1 MQLESLLER
10 QDITVDVKEVIKR
23 SITEFKATET
33 RLRESEELIE
43 SLLKVSPESSI
54 LLDKEGTILAINEVA
69 AQRIGKDEDEL
80 IGCCIFDFFSPNVAN
95 SRRVRCNEVIRSG
108 EPLRFNDEREGVIF
122 NNYIHP
128 VLDVHGNVVR
138 LAIFGNDIT
147 EQVLVEKSLRE
158 SKEKYRNLVERASD
172 GITLVQNSLI
182 KYVNPSLAK
191 MTGYSTEELLD
202 TPFMNYIHP
211 DYLSM
216 VIERYEQRMASRSV
230 PPIYETILIKK
241 DGTSME
247 VELNAGIITFRD
259 EPADLVIVR
268 EITERKSFERAL
280 RQSEERYR
288 TLITTMSEGVWVT
301 DRKNKTIFVN
311 SALEN
316 ILGYSEA
323 EILQKDVR
331 DFLHSDSFPFFED
344 IINER
349 FIKRIPTSTY
359 ELKWIR
365 KDGTS
370 IITRVAGTA
379 LLDEQGGT
387 IGSFGIL
394 SDITSETKAKEALQ
408 KSEERYRRLIE
419 LSPDA
424 ITLTDLEFNIIA
436 VNHQAVSLNGVKS
449 AADLIGRNAMDF
461 IAPEDRFMAIENA
474 QKTLQQGRMLRL
486 EYKLLK
492 DDGTVFPAELNASL
506 ITDEKGN
513 PTAFLSIVR
522 DISERKKTEEALQE
536 SKEKYQMLIEKM
548 HEGVVLEDEEGI
560 ITFVNPRT
568 VEMFG
573 FKEEELLG
581 KHWSYVVAPEERD
594 KVKAETNKRPKG
606 IVSSYES
613 LIQATDGKQTPVL
626 VTATPILSKKGKFKG
641 VLSVFTDITEQK
653 RGEKNLRE
661 SEERFR
667 SLIENARDVI
677 FTLSPEGIITSLNT
691 SFERISGWER
701 DEWINQPFSLIVHPE
716 DLSLIIEGFQRI
728 LDGEQPPAPELRFL
742 TKSGDYLMF
751 EVKGSPQIRDGKI
764 TGMLGIARDITERY
778 KAEEAIKESE
788 EKYRTLINHSLQ
800 GILILQGSPPK
811 IVFANPVIADILG
824 YSVEDIM
831 KFQAEGLS
839 NLILPDDREIY
850 FQVYEDL
857 LVNQHFHPQQEVRIV
872 KKDGT
877 VVWLEVYS
885 SSVEYLGKPAVQT
898 ALVDITA
905 RKQAEE
911 SLRLVKL
918 EEERYH
924 AMLSHFVNNDL
935 QKIINNV
942 ELISLNS
949 ESTQEMERNV
959 NRIIDIASRSS
970 KTIDTVNKIFEVL
983 QSPFDQIQKRFNLRD
998 VINNV
1003 ILDMKPFSL
1012 NVNLDQE
1019 SLNVMIFADKY
1030 LENVFL
1036 ELFLFIIDSCEKK
1049 LDVTASTVIK
1059 GSIVPPFF
1067 RVTIFDKCSQPI
1079 SEEISLR
1086 LSRKITERW
1095 EYQGHFTG
1103 LSLMSVIMQH
1113 YEGSLTIQP
1122 KDSEGNEFQLNF
1134 PSNLIQF
1141 SEKEEKNKL

>member
-1 MQLESLLER
+1 MLLESLLKR
-10 QDITVDVKEVIKR
+10 QDITVDVKEVIKK
-23 SITEFKATET
+23 SITEVKATET

-43 SLLKVSPESSI
+43 SLLKVSPESSL

-69 AQRIGKDEDEL
+69 TQRIGKNVDEL
-80 IGCCIFDFFSPNVAN
+80 IGCCVFDLFSPEVAN
-95 SRRVRCNEVIRSG
+95 FRKMQINKVIRSG
-108 EPLRFNDEREGVIF
+108 EPLRFNDEREGMVF

-128 VLDVHGNVVR
+128 VLDVYGKVVR
-138 LAIFGNDIT
+138 LAVFGNDIT

-158 SKEKYRNLVERASD
+158 SEEKYRNLVERASD
-172 GITLVQNSLI
+172 GITIVQNSLI
-182 KYVNPSLAK
+182 KYVNPSLVT
-191 MTGYSTEELLD
+191 MIGYTTEEIID
-202 TPFMNYIHP
+202 TPIMNYIHP
-211 DYLSM
+211 DHVSI
-216 VIERYEQRMASRSV
+216 VIERYELRIAGQPV

-241 DGTSME
+241 DGTSLE
-247 VELNAGIITFRD
+247 VELNAGIITFQE

-268 EITERKSFERAL
+268 EITERKRFERAL
-280 RQSEERYR
+280 RESEERYR

-301 DRKNKTIFVN
+301 DRKNKTVFVN

-316 ILGYSEA
+316 MLGYSEA
-323 EILQKDVR
+323 EILEKDGR
-331 DFLHSDSFPFFED
+331 DFLHSDSLPFFED

-349 FIKRIPTSTY
+349 FIKKIPTSTY

-379 LLDEQGGT
+379 LLDEQGET

-424 ITLTDLEFNIIA
+424 IILTDLEFNIIA
-436 VNHQAVSLNGVKS
+436 VNHQAVNLNGVKS
-449 AADLIGRNAMDF
+449 AADLIGRNAMGF
-461 IAPEDRFMAIENA
+461 ILPEDRVKAIENA
-474 QKTLQQGRMLRL
+474 QKTLQQGRKLNL
-486 EYKLLK
+486 EYRLLK
-492 DDGTVFPAELNASL
+492 VDGTVFPAELNASL
-506 ITDEKGN
+506 ITDEKGD
-513 PTAFLSIVR
+513 PTAFISIVR
-522 DISERKKTEEALQE
+522 DISERKKTKEALQE

-548 HEGVVLEDEEGI
+548 HEGVVLEDEEGN

-568 VEMFG
+568 VEMIG
-573 FKEEELLG
+573 FPEDELLG
-581 KHWSYVVAPEERD
+581 KHWSYVVAAEERE
-594 KVKAETNKRPKG
+594 KVEAETAKRPKG

-613 LIQATDGKQTPVL
+613 VAQSNDGRKIPVL
-626 VTATPILSKKGKFKG
+626 VTATPILSKRGEFKG

-661 SEERFR
+661 SEERYR
-667 SLIENARDVI
+667 SLIENARDLI
-677 FTLSPEGIITSLNT
+677 FTISPEGIIASVNT
-691 SFERISGWER
+691 SFERITGWER

-716 DLSLIIEGFQRI
+716 DLSLIIEGFERI
-728 LDGEQPPAPELRFL
+728 LEGEQPPAPELRLL
-742 TKSGDYLMF
+742 TKSGDYLIF

-764 TGMLGIARDITERY
+764 AGMLGIARDITERY
-778 KAEEAIKESE
+778 KAEEAIRESE
-788 EKYRTLINHSLQ
+788 EKYRTLVNYSLQ
-800 GILILQGSPPK
+800 GLLIFQGDPPQ
-811 IVFANPVIADILG
+811 IAFTNPVIAEILG
-824 YSVEDIM
+824 YSIEEILN
-831 KFQAEGLS
+831 FQPEQIY
-839 NLILPDDREIY
+839 NLAHPDDREGY
-850 FQVYEDL
+850 FQSYRDRL
-857 LVNQHFHPQQEVRIV
+857 ANRDFQPQPEVRFIR
-872 KKDGT
+872 KDGLII
-877 VVWLEVYS
+877 WLEAHS
-885 SSVEYLGKPAVQT
+885 SRIEYMGKPAIQ
-898 ALVDITA
+898 AAFVDITA
-905 RKQAEE
+905 RKKAEE

-949 ESTQEMERNV
+949 ESTQEMEKNV
-959 NRIIDIASRSS
+959 SRIIDIASSSS

-983 QSPFDQIQKRFNLRD
+983 QSPFDQVQKRFNLQD
-998 VINNV
+998 VVNKA

-1012 NVNLDQE
+1012 NANADQE
-1019 SLNVMIFADKY
+1019 SLSVMIYADKY

-1049 LDVTASTVIK
+1049 LDISTSTVIK
-1059 GSIVPPFF
+1059 GSFVPPFF
-1067 RVTIFDKCSQPI
+1067 RVTIFDQCSQPI

-1086 LSRKITERW
+1086 LSKKITERW

-1103 LSLMSVIMQH
+1103 LSLVSVIMQH

-1122 KDSEGNEFQLNF
+1122 QDTAGNEFQLNF

-1141 SEKEEKNKL
+1141 SEDEE